1 MEKLIVNEE
10 DIPEIYLNGVWERE
24 IYIDEKNLWLHT
36 GMDQP
41 GYKIYTYIDTAQ
53 TQWQK
58 ENPKKHILEY
68 EGSSS
73 KGKGIPQKKMF
84 DAQKASSKPV
94 RIRLKKSP
102 AGKAHVNLIEPK
114 TEKKDAKK
122 LGFWEQYHILK
133 GDWPRTAELLY
144 TKEGAPLTFNGH
156 ANGPGCLKHD
166 VMVSYIADE
175 FLRAAVDKI
184 KAGEKVSGIEEYF
197 IPRHVLWFL
206 DACGFR
212 IQGRDD
218 QESTTQGV
226 KRITKNMKLDA
237 DPVAWKYNKKGDRQ
251 YAFTLLPENC
261 SEELKDK
268 LWECI
273 KICYEDRKNIDDP
286 LSWVADKMNMSS
298 EEIEDICEKIYD
310 GNTRS
315 KSCVQVQKMDGL
327 YFEGLPYDRHKRIL
341 KSTLEKHASE
351 LNSPYEDHY
360 WKNDEIF
367 ADVIRHIKSAVEDG
381 GCLTKETN
389 KGGKAVKWG
398 HLYIIDAFPN
408 WMFDDDIATVK
419 SAVNTHFKNKRIEE
433 ISHRDGVVDTR
444 PSAIKNDITG
454 KRQKIRNKK
463 VKETKENHTDKKVL
477 KSDLDVDTDRGMM
490 VKQIGEKLKEYKKNK
505 KIWPKITVVNIMFL
519 TVADYEEFVS
529 ASKGN
534 PIPKG
539 GSDKGSPDNLKN
551 TKELF
556 SGVTDLY
563 ILPINPK
570 GEKA

>member
-1 MEKLIVNEE
+1 MEKIIFNEE
-10 DIPEIYLNGVWERE
+10 DIPKTYLNGVWEKE
-24 IYIDEKNLWLHT
+24 IYIDEENLYLHS

-41 GYKIYTYIDTAQ
+41 GYKTYTYIDTAQ

-73 KGKGIPQKKMF
+73 KGKGIPQKEMF
-84 DAQKASSKPV
+84 DAQKASSKPI
-94 RIRLKKSP
+94 RISLKKSP
-102 AGKAHVNLIEPK
+102 DGKPLVNLVEPK

-122 LGFWEQYHILK
+122 LVFWEEYHILK

-144 TKEGAPLTFNGH
+144 TKEGAPLTFNKQAKGD
-156 ANGPGCLKHD
+156 GCLKHD

-212 IQGRDD
+212 IQGRHD

-226 KRITKNMKLDA
+226 KRITENMKLDA
-237 DPVAWKYNKKGDRQ
+237 DPKSWRYNKKGDRQ
-251 YAFTLLPENC
+251 YAFTLLPEKC

-327 YFEGLPYDRHKRIL
+327 YFEGLPYDLHKRIL

-360 WKNDEIF
+360 WKNDEIV
-367 ADVIRHIKSAVEDG
+367 DDIIRHIKNAVEDG
-381 GCLTKETN
+381 GCLTKGTDR
-389 KGGKAVKWG
+389 GGKTVRWG
-398 HLYIIDAFPN
+398 HPYLINAFPN
-408 WMFDDDIATVK
+408 WMFDDQIATVK
-419 SAVNTHFKNKRIEE
+419 SAVNTHFKNKRTEE
-433 ISHRDGVVDTR
+433 ISHRDGVVDIR
-444 PSAIKNDITG
+444 PSAIANDITG
-454 KRQKIRNKK
+454 KRQKIRDKK
-463 VKETKENHTDKKVL
+463 VKETKENYTDKKVL

-490 VKQIGEKLKEYKKNK
+490 VKQIGEKLKQYKKNK
-505 KIWPKITVVNIMFL
+505 KTWPKITVANIMFQ

-529 ASKGN
+529 ASEDN

-570 GEKA
+570 GETA